1 MKNQEKA
8 PLDTNKR
15 VKGFVSGNTVLWE
28 ALAGTNEALNP
39 LRSSSTA
46 GKGTR
51 GDDFR
56 NAYD

>member
-1 MKNQEKA
+1 MGRFDVKNKEKA
-8 PLDTNKR
+8 TLDTNKR

-46 GKGTR
+46 GKGMR
-51 GDDFR
+51 G
-56 NAYD
+56 